1 MIRFMCADTN
11 HLRLHIHRRQTC
23 VVCRAPLNRSQDL
36 DRHIQ
41 SYHLP
46 CCVYC
51 PRPGCQW
58 RGCRNDE
65 LRTHFRR
72 HLEFNQESVELREYV
87 IYDVKFI
94 LDCIKDAE
102 SKDYI
107 RSAQDMAINLVRQR
121 AWELGKDEWL
131 ADPGGRLEQRER
143 RAQHPRRRPT
153 ANDDV

>member
-1 MIRFMCADTN
+1 MRADTN
-11 HLRLHIHRRQTC
+11 HPSLYLYRRQTC
-23 VVCRAPLNRSQDL
+23 FVCGAPLNRPQDL

-51 PRPGCQW
+51 PSPGCQW
-58 RGCRNDE
+58 RGCRTDE

-72 HLEFNQESVELREYV
+72 HLEVNQESVALREYT
-87 IYDVKFI
+87 IYDVRLI
-94 LDCIKDAE
+94 LDYIKDAG

-107 RSAQDMAINLVRQR
+107 RSAQDMANNLVRQR

-131 ADPGGRLEQRER
+131 ADPGCRLEQRER
-143 RAQHPRRRPT
+143 RAAQRPRRRPT